1 MQEQYMFI
9 FGKRKSCTYIWNFSS
24 QEIVEDEVDKEG

>member
-9 FGKRKSCTYIWNFSS
+9 FGKRKSWNFSS
-24 QEIVEDEVDKEG
+24 QLIVEDEVYKQD